1 MNVYEKLAEARAE
14 LKGKNLKMSGKNTYA
29 GYDYFDLKDLLPHI
43 TEIERKN
50 KLLSVVRYS
59 ADIATLTVYNTE
71 NPEEKIEFSSPMST
85 AELKGC
91 HAVQNL
97 GAVETY
103 VRRYLYLAAY
113 EIVEAEQLDLM
124 QGKPDRAPKT
134 PYEGGNGNKWIN
146 VNEAIK
152 GTSLSL
158 KTVDEWILK
167 KFGQAVKINDLSDE
181 QYGLLMESIKKA
193 KENAKE

>member
-1 MNVYEKLAEARAE
+1 MNVYEKLGEARAE
-14 LKGKNLKMSGKNTYA
+14 LKGKNLKMSGKNAYA
-29 GYDYFDLKDLLPHI
+29 GYEYFDLKDLLPQI

-113 EIVEAEQLDLM
+113 EIVEAEQLDLT
-124 QGKPDRAPKT
+124 QGKPDRAPET

-152 GTSLSL
+152 GTSLTL

>member
-103 VRRYLYLAAY
+103 LRRYLYLAAY
-113 EIVEAEQLDLM
+113 EIVEAEQLDLI
-124 QGKPDRAPKT
+124 QGKPDNASKMSNKS
-134 PYEGGNGNKWIN
+134 ENSNKWIK

-152 GTSLSL
+152 GTSLTL

-167 KFGQAVKINDLSDE
+167 KFGQAIKINDLTEE
-181 QYGLLMESIKKA
+181 QYRLLMESITKA
-193 KENAKE
+193 KNNVKE

>member
-14 LKGKNLKMSGKNTYA
+14 LKGKNLKMSGKNIYA

-103 VRRYLYLAAY
+103 IRRYLYLAAY
-113 EIVEAEQLDLM
+113 EIVEAEQLDLI
-124 QGKPDRAPKT
+124 QGKPDNASKMSNKS
-134 PYEGGNGNKWIN
+134 ENSNKWIK

-152 GTSLSL
+152 GTSLTL

-167 KFGQAVKINDLSDE
+167 KFGQAIKINDLTEE
-181 QYGLLMESIKKA
+181 QYRLLMDSIT
-193 KENAKE
+193 NAKNNVKE

>member
-1 MNVYEKLAEARAE
+1 MNVYEKLGEARAE
-14 LKGKNLKMSGKNTYA
+14 LKGKNLKMSGKNAYA
-29 GYDYFDLKDLLPHI
+29 GYEYFDLKDLLPHI

-113 EIVEAEQLDLM
+113 EIVEAEQLDLT

>member
-103 VRRYLYLAAY
+103 IRRYLYLAAY
-113 EIVEAEQLDLM
+113 EIVEAEQLDLI
-124 QGKPDRAPKT
+124 QGKPDNASKMSNKS
-134 PYEGGNGNKWIN
+134 ENSNKWIK

-152 GTSLSL
+152 GTSLTL

-167 KFGQAVKINDLSDE
+167 KFGQAIKINDLTEE
-181 QYGLLMESIKKA
+181 QYRLLMESITKA
-193 KENAKE
+193 KNNVKE

>member
-29 GYDYFDLKDLLPHI
+29 GYDYFDLKDLLPYI
-43 TEIERKN
+43 TEIEKEH
-50 KLLSVVRYS
+50 KLLSVVRYGS
-59 ADIATLTVYNTE
+59 DIATLTVYNTE
-71 NPEEKIEFSSPMST
+71 NPEESIEFSSPMST

-103 VRRYLYLAAY
+103 IRRYLYLAAY
-113 EIVEAEQLDLM
+113 EIVEAEQLDLI
-124 QGKPDRAPKT
+124 QGKPDNASKMSNKS
-134 PYEGGNGNKWIN
+134 ENSNKWIK

-152 GTSLSL
+152 GT
-158 KTVDEWILK
+158 
-167 KFGQAVKINDLSDE
+167 
-181 QYGLLMESIKKA
+181 
-193 KENAKE
+193 

>member
-1 MNVYEKLAEARAE
+1 MPQR
-14 LKGKNLKMSGKNTYA
+14 
-29 GYDYFDLKDLLPHI
+29 
-43 TEIERKN
+43 TEIERKTMR
-50 KLLSVVRYS
+50 LSVIRYS
-59 ADIATLTVYNTE
+59 AVIATLTIYNTE
-71 NPEEKIEFSSPMST
+71 SPEEKIEFSSPMIT

-113 EIVEAEQLDLM
+113 EIVEAEQLDLT

-134 PYEGGNGNKWIN
+134 PDECENGNKWIN

-167 KFGQAVKINDLSDE
+167 KFGQAVKINDLSEE

>member
-29 GYDYFDLKDLLPHI
+29 GYDYFDLKDLLPYI
-43 TEIERKN
+43 TEIEKEH
-50 KLLSVVRYS
+50 KLLSVVRYGS
-59 ADIATLTVYNTE
+59 DIATLTVYNTE
-71 NPEEKIEFSSPMST
+71 NPEESIEFSSPMST

-103 VRRYLYLAAY
+103 IRRYLYLAAY
-113 EIVEAEQLDLM
+113 EIVEAEQLDLI
-124 QGKPDRAPKT
+124 QGKPDNASKMSNKS
-134 PYEGGNGNKWIN
+134 ENSNKWIK

-152 GTSLSL
+152 GTSLTL

-167 KFGQAVKINDLSDE
+167 KFGQAIKINDLTEE
-181 QYGLLMESIKKA
+181 QYRLLMESITKA
-193 KENAKE
+193 KNNVKE